1 MSQNWLQHAL
11 RRSPW
16 RPQRQVIALGALVL
30 FVAIIVGAL
39 YLAQASATSTMGR
52 QLDDLIAQRDQLEQQ
67 NEEFR
72 AQIASLRTEARL
84 QSRAQALGFASAAR
98 EDIEYL
104 VVQGYNPDRVQNLPT
119 PQAQQPAAPLYDETF
134 MGWVQQ
140 QWDILKQQ
148 FNSFVNREEAP

>member
-39 YLAQASATSTMGR
+39 YLAQASATATMGR

-67 NEEFR
+67 NEEIR
-72 AQIASLRTEARL
+72 AEIASLRTVARL
-84 QSRAQALGFASAAR
+84 LSRAQELGFISAAR

-104 VVQGYNPDRVQNLPT
+104 VVQGYNPDRAQNLPT
-119 PQAQQPAAPLYDETF
+119 PQAQPPAAPVYNETF
-134 MGWVQQ
+134 LGWAQQ
-140 QWDILKQQ
+140 QWDNLK
-148 FNSFVNREEAP
+148 